1 MLTLYFLALLSIV
14 QYSFVKHRA
23 VQPVFACS
31 WQNWGLM
38 TRASKKKR
46 WHINSKV
53 NYAIIHNKTIFF
65 ERETRDRERQP
76 HFVVQASLEHSN
88 AQGMH
93 HHTRQNWPSIL
104 YKRQCESGTVAPACN
119 SCILGSKAGS
129 RYIINSIQP
138 GQFSNLLLLCF
149 RGFWGGIFLVFAFW
163 YWGQNSWPCTY
174 KAST

>member
-65 ERETRDRERQP
+65 ERETRDRERRP

-88 AQGMH
+88 APPTQASWIMELKACTTTPGR
-93 HHTRQNWPSIL
+93 TDQVSSI
-104 YKRQCESGTVAPACN
+104 KDSVNQARWHPPVIP
-119 SCILGSKAGS
+119 
-129 RYIINSIQP
+129 
-138 GQFSNLLLLCF
+138 
-149 RGFWGGIFLVFAFW
+149 AFW
-163 YWGQNSWPCTY
+163 EAKQEADTS
-174 KAST
+174 